1 MSHHGTDH
9 VQGASRE
16 DLVDHLAERVGS
28 RAAAAAV
35 FAEPVSRGEHT
46 VIPVAR
52 TAFGFGG
59 GSGEGTNGDGSGSGG
74 GGGAVV
80 RPIGFIQ
87 LDADGA
93 RFTPIRDPL
102 KLMGLAALGMLL
114 VARTAILL
122 ARGRR

>member
-1 MSHHGTDH
+1 MSHHGNDH
-9 VQGASRE
+9 VQGVPRE

-35 FAEPVSRGEHT
+35 FGDPVSRGDHT

-59 GSGEGTNGDGSGSGG
+59 GSGEGTDGDGSGSGG
-74 GGGAVV
+74 GGGAMV
-80 RPIGFIQ
+80 RPVGFIQ

-102 KLMGLAALGMLL
+102 KLMGLATVGLL
-114 VARTAILL
+114 IVARSVVLL